1 KGRGAGNRVVGVAL
15 LEPTGA
21 PGVYFLR
28 EGVSKMT
35 DTMRREFA
43 GGSAKVRKVVDRV
56 VEDVAELSGT
66 ARRALG
72 ETASRAGHVAH
83 DIADEAV
90 VQSRRAARAAV
101 DEVREH
107 PVRSVAIGAAV
118 GVLVAAFL
126 TRRR

>member
-1 KGRGAGNRVVGVAL
+1 
-15 LEPTGA
+15 
-21 PGVYFLR
+21 
-28 EGVSKMT
+28 MT
-35 DTMRREFA
+35 DTTRPGSTTSNA
-43 GGSAKVRKVVDRV
+43 GVKKVVSRI
-56 VEDVAELSGT
+56 VEDAAELSGT

-72 ETASRAGHVAH
+72 ETAHKATEMAH

-90 VQSRRAARAAV
+90 VQGRRVAKAAYQ
-101 DEVREH
+101 EVREH